1 MNQKTQKVCLKQKV
15 LKHLKI
21 TGIIVGSIVV
31 LIGLLAL
38 AVRFTTVGKYIT
50 FDLLSLIGMLLVS
63 LLMLAAI
70 IAFIVGDLIKMRQ
83 RRKNSFSGVQNAM
96 DIITEAFH
104 KRNE

>member
-1 MNQKTQKVCLKQKV
+1 MKRKQK
-15 LKHLKI
+15 KHLKI
-21 TGIIVGSIVV
+21 AGIIIGSIAV

-38 AVRFTTVGKYIT
+38 VVRFTAVGKYIT
-50 FDLLSLIGMLLVS
+50 FDLLALIGMLLVS

-70 IAFIVGDLIKMRQ
+70 IAFIVGDLIKMRR
-83 RRKNSFSGVQNAM
+83 RRKNPFSGIQNAM